1 MAHGTR
7 HKLLQKGARVN
18 EFTLPRLGGGETS
31 LSEITAKGPALLA
44 FFKVN
49 CPVCQMTF
57 PFLERIQSAAGLP
70 VYGISQNCAE
80 DTRDFNRHFGLTLP
94 MLLDAESS
102 GFAVSNTFGISS
114 VPTLFLVEPDGTIAQ
129 VSEGWHKGDIAQF
142 AARAGVD
149 SLFKPSDS
157 VPEAKAG

>member
-18 EFTLPRLGGGETS
+18 PFTLTRLEGGQTS
-31 LSEITAKGPALLA
+31 LTEITARGPALLA

-49 CPVCQMTF
+49 CPVCQLTF
-57 PFLERIQSAAGLP
+57 PFLERIHSAERLP

-80 DTRDFNRHFGLTLP
+80 DTRDFDRHFGITLP
-94 MLLDAESS
+94 MLLDAEAS
-102 GFAVSNTFGISS
+102 GFPVSNTFGISS
-114 VPTLFLVEPDGTIAQ
+114 VPTMFLIEPDGTISQ

-142 AARAGVD
+142 GALAGVNP
-149 SLFKPSDS
+149 FQPTDS

>member
-7 HKLLQKGARVN
+7 RKLLEKGARVT
-18 EFTLPRLGGGETS
+18 EFTLPRLDGGQAS
-31 LSEITAKGPALLA
+31 LREITSKGPALLA

-49 CPVCQMTF
+49 CPVCQLTF
-57 PFLERIQSAAGLP
+57 PFLERIQSAEKLP

-94 MLLDAESS
+94 MLLDAEAN
-102 GFAVSNTFGISS
+102 GFAVSNAFGISS
-114 VPTLFLVEPDGTIAQ
+114 VPTMFLVEPDGTISQ
-129 VSEGWHKGDIAQF
+129 VSEGWRKSDVAELG
-142 AARAGVD
+142 ARAGVNP
-149 SLFKPSDS
+149 FRPSDS